1 MSSDDAMAASKA
13 LERRARLVHLLGRSA
28 DAAAAG
34 GGGGKAE
41 EDSQTAGDESTTNY
55 DDSTDTSN
63 KINNNGPLSSLAS
76 VLVGAFP
83 VKNHAGGGTG
93 GAHGNNKTMAAEMKT
108 EPSHGS
114 SQVPSELADLERKI
128 AVRQQGENDDSSAK
142 KRLLLVAAGHQQRA
156 TTPGSVTQVH
166 TTRTGQQALSA
177 QELDLLAKSS
187 RGGAGVEA
195 VTISPDH
202 ASSAK
207 NKLLPDG
214 SRGGSVTP
222 ARATSSAG
230 QQQQRALSAQERD
243 LLAKSG
249 GGGGGGTSSKSS
261 IGSSNNNNNAAVEKA
276 TSMGI
281 LVHHMMGNFT
291 NNSRNP
297 AAAATTGGGT
307 ADNVRPDPQL
317 QLQQHE
323 ANALMKQRLPR
334 EFLGSIPDNDDE
346 KAAPGS
352 TSGSTN
358 TTTTTQMF
366 HHEEP
371 VDVALTAEI
380 VDDSKERA
388 KITKETQ
395 EELISNAVI
404 ATSVTDDNAAKKMR
418 RWCGMAA
425 CGVLVLTALV
435 LGGVC
440 GTGNCSSGPSAAAR
454 AKAMI
459 DFITSISLQDKSVTT
474 QLSYP
479 FIGAADGAERS
490 PEQEALDHLI
500 DDDALKLS
508 VVSRGDPAANWRLVQ
523 RYALLVIWFT
533 NGPWTEPTLPGEDE
547 SGVADPLASATWLVG
562 SLECVWSGVDCDNG
576 RVVQLSLDGRQL
588 TGTVPKDT
596 GLLSDLTGLRL
607 HGNELS
613 GSLEDTVSILMGLG
627 GLTTLF
633 LGLNDFNGTIPGQQ
647 LANLTSLETLSLES
661 IGESITGSI
670 PASIASLT
678 GLKSLDLSFNGGLT
692 GTIPATMAALTSLTW
707 LGLGFGGFPT
717 STPAGFFDGMK
728 DLAHLVLGI
737 SDDAIDGEPFSL
749 RQLSGLSKLTHL
761 NNVGPILEGSIPSE
775 VADWWPSMN
784 SLYCLNCNLTGTIPS
799 SLARWTQLKKINLMS
814 NQLTGSIPLA
824 FFSAWSDT
832 LEDFGVG
839 FNNIT
844 GTFPSEIG
852 LWSNIVLF
860 DVGNNDM
867 KGSLP
872 TTIGL
877 LSNLGQMVLNGNR
890 FTGTIPTEVTK
901 FPAQFANFEMNDLT
915 GSAPYCVNQSALV
928 LVTVECAKVS
938 CPCCSIPSSVPPFK
952 NIAQCEK

>member
-13 LERRARLVHLLGRSA
+13 LERRARLVHLLGGSA
-28 DAAAAG
+28 DAAAG
-34 GGGGKAE
+34 GGGEAE
-41 EDSQTAGDESTTNY
+41 EDSQTAGDDSTSTNY
-55 DDSTDTSN
+55 DDSTNTSN
-63 KINNNGPLSSLAS
+63 KINNNGPYSSPAS
-76 VLVGAFP
+76 VVGAFP
-83 VKNHAGGGTG
+83 VKNPAGGGIGG
-93 GAHGNNKTMAAEMKT
+93 GAHGNNKTMTAEKKT
-108 EPSHGS
+108 KPSHGS

-128 AVRQQGENDDSSAK
+128 AVRQQGENDDSSTK
-142 KRLLLVAAGHQQRA
+142 KRLFLLAAPGQQRRA

-166 TTRTGQQALSA
+166 TTRTGQQHTLSA
-177 QELDLLAKSS
+177 QERDLLAKSS

-195 VTISPDH
+195 VTISQDH

-230 QQQQRALSAQERD
+230 QQQQQRALSAQERD

-249 GGGGGGTSSKSS
+249 GGSGGASSKSS
-261 IGSSNNNNNAAVEKA
+261 IGSSSSNNNNNAAVEKA

-281 LVHHMMGNFT
+281 LVHHMIGNFT
-291 NNSRNP
+291 NNSTNP
-297 AAAATTGGGT
+297 AAATTTGGGGT
-307 ADNVRPDPQL
+307 ANNVRPDQQLQL

-346 KAAPGS
+346 D
-352 TSGSTN
+352 

-395 EELISNAVI
+395 EDLISNAVI
-404 ATSVTDDNAAKKMR
+404 ATSVTDDNTAKKMR
-418 RWCGMAA
+418 RWCGIAA

-435 LGGVC
+435 LWGVC

-454 AKAMI
+454 AKAMTE
-459 DFITSISLQDKSVTT
+459 FITAISLQDKSVTT
-474 QLSYP
+474 QLAYP
-479 FIGAADGAERS
+479 FVGAADGGERS

-500 DDDALKLS
+500 DGDALKLS

-533 NGPWTEPTLPGEDE
+533 NGPWTEPTPPGEDE
-547 SGVADPLASATWLVG
+547 SGVAGPLASAAWLVG
-562 SLECVWSGVDCDNG
+562 SPECVWSGVDCDNG
-576 RVVQLSLDGRQL
+576 RVVQLSLEERQL
-588 TGTVPKDT
+588 TGTVPKDM

-607 HGNELS
+607 HYNELS
-613 GSLEDTVSILMGLG
+613 GSLEDTVSILMGME
-627 GLTTLF
+627 GLATLF
-633 LGLNDFNGTIPGQQ
+633 LGGNGFDGTIPGQQ
-647 LANLTSLETLSLES
+647 LANLTSLEALSLES
-661 IGESITGSI
+661 IEKITGSI

-678 GLKSLDLSFNGGLT
+678 ALKSLELSFNDGLT
-692 GTIPATMAALTSLTW
+692 GTIPATLAALTSLTW

-717 STPAGFFDGMK
+717 TTPAGFFDGMK
-728 DLAHLVLGI
+728 DLAHLVLGTP
-737 SDDAIDGEPFSL
+737 DDSIVGEPLSL
-749 RQLSGLSKLTHL
+749 RQLSGLSKLTQL
-761 NNVGPILEGSIPSE
+761 DNIGPILEGSIPSE

-784 SLYCLNCNLTGTIPS
+784 ALNCLKCNMTGTIPS
-799 SLARWTQLKKINLMS
+799 SLARWTQLKKINLPS

-844 GTFPSEIG
+844 GTLPSEIG
-852 LWSNIVLF
+852 LWSNIVSF

-877 LSNLGQMVLNGNR
+877 LSNLGQMLLNGNR
-890 FTGTIPTEVTK
+890 FTGTIPTEVAK
-901 FPAQFANFEMNDLT
+901 FPAPLADFEMNDLT

-928 LVTVECAKVS
+928 EVTVDCAKVS
-938 CPCCSIPSSVPPFK
+938 CPCCSIPSFVPPYH
-952 NIAQCEK
+952 NIRQCEK